1 MPDLPPTLFSPTG
14 RLPAV
19 ERVLQQA
26 VGSSSSSS
34 AAADASSQST
44 LVFALQCANGIAVVT
59 TVPQSPYLHVPTPK
73 SKSKSNTNT
82 TISCS
87 SATNTTGNNTT
98 NTTTNTTDSKLSE
111 TETQTTS
118 LLLLLDNQSVPAAPF
133 TQLTANTWGVTG
145 GHSVQARVVQRY
157 WHDLA
162 SDLRRQQQQQQATT
176 ARGTTAAVLARRWA
190 DVVQQ

>member
-73 SKSKSNTNT
+73 SNTNTNT